1 MSPQEGGLPEI
12 SIIVE
17 KMTHIGETCCGWL
30 PEAAIMLTAPKC
42 GWAAVFGDKAVGP
55 LAAGLCTFPTSG
67 CLRALALRW
76 VGPLTGCAV
85 PETPHWPV
93 FSLLDDPCG
102 HAGSTR
108 FEDANRLPLGIP
120 VNPASFCAKT
130 LVMVGAG
137 ARDILLWLC
146 QDIPLCLVA
155 GCSRTFVGGI
165 LRKDSGHFKELVAKF
180 RLNLFHLVPPR

>member
-1 MSPQEGGLPEI
+1 MVRPAAAGCLRLQSCSLLP
-12 SIIVE
+12 S
-17 KMTHIGETCCGWL
+17 
-30 PEAAIMLTAPKC
+30 AAGQPCLERKQ
-42 GWAAVFGDKAVGP
+42 WWP

-155 GCSRTFVGGI
+155 GCSLTFVGGI
-165 LRKDSGHFKELVAKF
+165 LRKDSGHFKELVAK
-180 RLNLFHLVPPR
+180 L